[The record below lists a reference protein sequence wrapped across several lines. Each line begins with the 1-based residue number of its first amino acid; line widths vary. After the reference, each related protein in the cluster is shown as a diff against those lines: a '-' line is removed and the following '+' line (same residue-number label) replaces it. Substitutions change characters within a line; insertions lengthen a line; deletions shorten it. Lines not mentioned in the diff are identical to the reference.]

1 MQHLQQ
7 GLQQGE
13 VGKLDVNNP
22 NYVLELAVGPPA
34 PNLVPQQPGSG
45 AVLSGQFLQ
54 QPARFLLKKAHL
66 SADDF
71 RIFDSSGRLVAVSH
85 HLGKNP
91 YGELDVLSAMPQ
103 SQLGEWESMMNVSG
117 YHGMPS
123 FKVRPKAL
131 SRHGT
136 QLIQEYGGRHTL
148 FNVKKQ
154 SRIKTMSIRHN
165 LEVNKGDGDEDLY
178 AVLCDMVGR
187 TMNIVNPREETC
199 IFIQKSTKTLIM
211 NAALGHGSELLID
224 VAPGVDWTAAVAI
237 VLGIQQVGAH
247 FAKDAF
253 SNFVAQPLGNKV
265 QDEVLEATGTQG
277 IYNQAVG
284 AQNSVVNFANTA
296 NYIRNEFF
304 R

>member
-1 MQHLQQ
+1 
-7 GLQQGE
+7 
-13 VGKLDVNNP
+13 
-22 NYVLELAVGPPA
+22 
-34 PNLVPQQPGSG
+34 
-45 AVLSGQFLQ
+45 
-54 QPARFLLKKAHL
+54 
-66 SADDF
+66 
-71 RIFDSSGRLVAVSH
+71 VAVSH

-91 YGELDVLSAMPQ
+91 YGELDVLGSMPQ

-136 QLIQEYGGRHTL
+136 QFIQEYGGRRTL

-154 SRIKTMSIRHN
+154 SRMKTMSIRHN
-165 LEVNKGDGDEDLY
+165 LEVNKGEGEEPLY
-178 AVLCDMVGR
+178 AVLCDLVGR
-187 TMNIVNPREETC
+187 TMNIVNEQEQTC

-211 NAALGHGSELLID
+211 NAALGAGSELLID
-224 VAPGVDWTAAVAI
+224 VAPGVDWTAAVAV

-253 SNFVAQPLGNKV
+253 SSFVVNPLGNAV
-265 QDEVLEATGTQG
+265 QDQVLEATGTQG
-277 IYNQAVG
+277 IYNSAVSQ
-284 AQNSVVNFANTA
+284 QNSVINFAHTA
-296 NYIRNEFF
+296 QRIRNEFF